1 MRSKVVACFFGW
13 SNTGKTTFIE
23 GVIRALNARDIPCAA
38 LKVTKHPGSF
48 LLPGKD
54 STRFFEAG
62 AETALVGGPETV
74 LTLRS
79 PGTLD
84 RAFLDRLF
92 PEARVVLVEGGEVE
106 GALRVLAAGTAASE
120 AELKIPLD
128 GIDVLIASDPSL
140 AARAAGAGVRCLAP
154 GEIDTFITLLEEL
167 MDREVTVTCGG
178 KNVPMNPFV
187 KTIVRDVSLAV
198 VNSLKKVEEGEE
210 IVIRIAAQ
218 K

>member
-1 MRSKVVACFFGW
+1 MSPKTVASFLGW

-23 GVIRALNARDIPCAA
+23 GVIRTLSARGLPCGA

-48 LLPGKD
+48 LIPGKD

-62 AETALVGGPETV
+62 ADTALVGGPETV

-92 PEARVVLVEGGEVE
+92 PDARVILVEGGEVE
-106 GALRVLAAGTAASE
+106 GALRVLAAGAAASE
-120 AELKIPLD
+120 ADLKVPLERV
-128 GIDVLIASDPSL
+128 DVLIASDPGL
-140 AARAAGAGVRCLAP
+140 EALAAGAGVRSLAP
-154 GEIDTFITLLEEL
+154 DDIDGFIKLLEDRME
-167 MDREVTVTCGG
+167 REVTVTCGG

-187 KTIVRDVSLAV
+187 KGLVRDVSLAV
-198 VNSLKKVEEGEE
+198 INSLKKVEEGEE
-210 IVIRIAAQ
+210 IVIRIAAP

>member
-140 AARAAGAGVRCLAP
+140 AARAAGAGVRGLAP
-154 GEIDTFITLLEEL
+154 DDIVGFIKLLEER
-167 MDREVTVTCGG
+167 MERDVTVTCGG

-210 IVIRIAAQ
+210 IVIRIAAP

>member
-1 MRSKVVACFFGW
+1 MHPKLVASFFGW

-23 GVIRALNARDIPCAA
+23 GVIRALSARGVPCAA

-62 AETALVGGPETV
+62 AEAALAGGPETV

-79 PGTLD
+79 PGSLD
-84 RAFLDRLF
+84 RTFLDRLF
-92 PEARVVLVEGGEVE
+92 PEARVVLVEGGQID
-106 GALRVLAAGTAASE
+106 GALRVLAAGGAAPES
-120 AELKIPLD
+120 ELKLPLD
-128 GIDVLIASDPSL
+128 GVDVLIVSDPVL
-140 AARAAGAGVRCLAP
+140 AARASGAGVRCLAP
-154 GEIDTFITLLEEL
+154 GAFEEFITLLEGPME
-167 MDREVTVTCGG
+167 REVTVTCGG

-187 KTIVRDVSLAV
+187 KSLVRDVSLAV
-198 VNSLKKVEEGEE
+198 INSLKKVEEGEE
-210 IVIRIAAQ
+210 IVIKIAPQ

>member
-1 MRSKVVACFFGW
+1 MQPKLVASFFGW

-23 GVIRALNARDIPCAA
+23 GVIKALSARGTPCAA

-79 PGTLD
+79 PGSLD

-106 GALRVLAAGTAASE
+106 GAPRILAAGAAASE

-128 GIDVLIASDPSL
+128 GIDVLIASDPGL
-140 AARAAGAGVRCLAP
+140 RARAAGAGVRCLAP
-154 GEIDTFITLLEEL
+154 GEIDTFITLLEEP

-210 IVIRIAAQ
+210 IVIRIAAP